1 MKPNWW
7 LATEER
13 RRGITRRQS
22 PMRAC
27 PSPCPP
33 ADTAAGL
40 CLLPGC
46 STGSLQ
52 RPACHIRHVC
62 VTLCLPAPVL
72 LILGDPNCLHPSVLL
87 LPSPFILSL
96 SFLLC
101 CFPTLCLSPCLSYF
115 FFPSYQAP
123 FLHLGCCLLSPTAF
137 LPLAQLYGEFLES
150 ATACATGQ
158 HKSCTAQITV

>member
-27 PSPCPP
+27 PSPYPP

-62 VTLCLPAPVL
+62 VTLCLPAPVS

-101 CFPTLCLSPCLSYF
+101 CFPTLCLSPCLSCF
-115 FFPSYQAP
+115 FFSPVIK
-123 FLHLGCCLLSPTAF
+123 LLSFTWDAVSFPPPLF
-137 LPLAQLYGEFLES
+137 SLWHSSMVSSLNLPLPVLQGGINHVL
-150 ATACATGQ
+150 
-158 HKSCTAQITV
+158 HK

>member
-62 VTLCLPAPVL
+62 VTLCLPAPVS

-87 LPSPFILSL
+87 LSSSFILSL

-101 CFPTLCLSPCLSYF
+101 CFPTLCLSPCLSCF
-115 FFPSYQAP
+115 FFPQLSSSFP
-123 FLHLGCCLLSPTAF
+123 SLGMLSPFPHRFSPFGTA
-137 LPLAQLYGEFLES
+137 LW
-150 ATACATGQ
+150 
-158 HKSCTAQITV
+158 